1 MQGHAHAIDQLLLV
15 GDTDAMG
22 TARIAKSDRPSSP
35 FRITTNALL
44 SDGAHGVPQIA
55 GETRPQNASVHYII
69 KI

>member
-15 GDTDAMG
+15 GDTDNMG
-22 TARIAKSDRPSSP
+22 TARIGKSDAQPAA
-35 FRITTNALL
+35 FRITTNALI

-55 GETRPQNASVHYII
+55 GETRPQNASVNYII